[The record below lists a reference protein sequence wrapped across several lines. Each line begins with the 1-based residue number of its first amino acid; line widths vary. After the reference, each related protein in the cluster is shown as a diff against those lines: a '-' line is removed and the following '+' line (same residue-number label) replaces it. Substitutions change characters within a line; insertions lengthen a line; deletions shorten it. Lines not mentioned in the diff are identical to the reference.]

1 MKFTLNGLEV
11 TCTPQE
17 FNELRGLGTITAEHT
32 SVSTQSVSDA
42 CKAAGIPLEKTE
54 CNIDWS
60 KVAIWPPRNEGP
72 GTKFPPVPKGSD
84 GEGVTLDKIA
94 PNPDASKPEDVAAQR
109 LIDSPKFQWGLDDIG
124 RLRQSELPKS
134 PDVNDAIALAKDYK
148 PIKDGYV
155 FVYAVA
161 DRDKSRVCE
170 YYLKGILGD
179 TYTTEL
185 EYALQYNDPDKAF
198 DYVATHPEKNLC
210 VVRVKVP
217 ASE

>member
-1 MKFTLNGLEV
+1 MKFTLNGINI

-17 FNELRGLGTITAEHT
+17 FNELRGLGTITAECP
-32 SVSTQSVSDA
+32 SVSTQSVADA

-60 KVAIWPPRNEGP
+60 KVAIWPPRNGGP

-84 GEGVTLDKIA
+84 GKGVTLDKIA
-94 PNPDASKPEDVAAQR
+94 PDPDTPKLVDIKKELKDTLP
-109 LIDSPKFQWGLDDIG
+109 DSPDKEDI
-124 RLRQSELPKS
+124 
-134 PDVNDAIALAKDYK
+134 IALKQYLPPTK
-148 PIKDGYV
+148 YGYM

-170 YYLKGILGD
+170 YYLKNTLGE
-179 TYTTEL
+179 TYTTEIA
-185 EYALQYNDPDKAF
+185 YALQYKDPDMAF
-198 DYVATHPEKNLC
+198 GFVASHPEKNLC

-217 ASE
+217 VSE

>member
-1 MKFTLNGLEV
+1 MKFTLNGIDI

-17 FNELRGLGTITAEHT
+17 FNALRGLGTITAERP
-32 SVSTQSVSDA
+32 SVSTQSVADA
-42 CKAAGIPLEKTE
+42 CKAAGIPLEETE

-60 KVAIWPPRNEGP
+60 KVAIWPPRNEGGP
-72 GTKFPPVPKGSD
+72 ATKCPPVPKGSD
-84 GEGVTLDKIA
+84 DKPVDIKKELKDTL
-94 PNPDASKPEDVAAQR
+94 PE
-109 LIDSPKFQWGLDDIG
+109 
-124 RLRQSELPKS
+124 S
-134 PDVNDAIALAKDYK
+134 PDVDDAIALAKDYK

-170 YYLKGILGD
+170 YYYNLGG

-185 EYALQYNDPDKAF
+185 PYALQYKDPDKAF
-198 DYVATHPEKNLC
+198 DYVASHPDKNLC

-217 ASE
+217 VSE

>member
-11 TCTPQE
+11 TCTPAE
-17 FNELRGLGTITAEHT
+17 FNELRILGTITAECP
-32 SVSTQSVSDA
+32 SVSTQSVADA

-60 KVAIWPPRNEGP
+60 KVAIWPPRNGGP
-72 GTKFPPVPKGSD
+72 ATKCPPVPKGSD
-84 GEGVTLDKIA
+84 GKGVSLDKIA
-94 PNPDASKPEDVAAQR
+94 PNPDAHKPEDVATQR

-124 RLRQSELPKS
+124 RLCKSELPKS
-134 PDVNDAIALAKDYK
+134 PDVDDAIALAKDYK

-170 YYLKGILGD
+170 YYLKGTLGD

-185 EYALQYNDPDKAF
+185 PYALQYKDPDMAF
-198 DYVATHPEKNLC
+198 GFVASHPDKNLC

-217 ASE
+217 VSE

>member
-17 FNELRGLGTITAEHT
+17 FNELRGLGTITAECP
-32 SVSTQSVSDA
+32 SVPTQSVADA

-60 KVAIWPPRNEGP
+60 KVAIWPPRNGGP
-72 GTKFPPVPKGSD
+72 ATKCPPVPKDSND
-84 GEGVTLDKIA
+84 KPVDIKKELKDTL
-94 PNPDASKPEDVAAQR
+94 PE
-109 LIDSPKFQWGLDDIG
+109 
-124 RLRQSELPKS
+124 S
-134 PDVNDAIALAKDYK
+134 PDVDDALAKDYK

-155 FVYAVA
+155 SVYAVA

-170 YYLKGILGD
+170 YYLKGTLGD

-217 ASE
+217 VSE